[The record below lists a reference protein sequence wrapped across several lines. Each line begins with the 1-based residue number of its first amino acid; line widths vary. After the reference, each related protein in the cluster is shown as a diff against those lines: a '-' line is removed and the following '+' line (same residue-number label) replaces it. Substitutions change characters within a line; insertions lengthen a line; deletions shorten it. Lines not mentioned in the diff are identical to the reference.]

1 MKKNSKR
8 KPRDFDERFDA
19 GEVAINF
26 STATPTE
33 GLSKTM
39 KFPPMDLPM
48 WLAAEIEQLA
58 RFQANSKASVIRQLL
73 VEAVEARRVRVAP

>member
-1 MKKNSKR
+1 MKKSAKR
-8 KPRDFDERFDA
+8 KHKDFDEQFDA
-19 GEVAINF
+19 GTATVDF
-26 STATPTE
+26 STAIPTE

-73 VEAVEARRVRVAP
+73 VEAVEARRIRLTG